1 MRSIRTKI
9 LAWSFATLALSLA
22 AFWAISH
29 AVEPRGPSGR
39 DPFWSL
45 IRFLED
51 DACRA
56 YEEGGPAELARHLG
70 RLDAR
75 LPGEHHLTDTRG
87 IDLVSGVDRSAFVGR
102 GRIPREP
109 PRLPDGRVVLV
120 GHPRGGR
127 YHFVTII
134 EPWFGP
140 PETLPYYAVVALLIA
155 GSAAVLA
162 AHLGSPLRALQR
174 VVERFGRGDLAARSG
189 PTSARRDEI
198 GALARS
204 FDEMAGRIE
213 TLLGAERRL
222 LQDVSHELRSPLARL
237 GFAVELARTGSDREA
252 ALARVRKEVDR
263 MTALVGGLLELTRLE
278 GDPGAGEAAPVALG
292 GLLAEIVAACE
303 VEAAARGGRLE
314 LHAGSDPVLDGDRE
328 LLHRAVENVV
338 RNAIR
343 HAPEGTPVEIAM
355 TAAPEAATIVVRDH
369 GPGVPEALADDIF
382 RPFVRVEADRS
393 RSSGGVGLGLA
404 IARRAVHVH
413 GGTIAARNAE
423 PGLAVTITLPL
434 RRQVSPT
441 HEEVGAKPAPA

>member
-9 LAWSFATLALSLA
+9 LAWSFGTLALALA

-45 IRFLED
+45 ITFLED

-56 YEEGGPAELARHLG
+56 FEEGGAAELARHLR

-75 LPGEHHLTDTRG
+75 LPGEHHLTDARG
-87 IDLVSGVDRSAFVGR
+87 IDLVSGADRSAFVARGR
-102 GRIPREP
+102 GRVPREP

-140 PETLPYYAVVALLIA
+140 PSMLPYYAVVALLIA
-155 GSAAVLA
+155 VGAAVLA
-162 AHLGSPLRALQR
+162 AHLAAPLRALQR

-189 PTSARRDEI
+189 ATRRDEI

-204 FDEMAGRIE
+204 FDEMADRIE

-237 GFAVELARTGSDREA
+237 GFAVELARTGADREA
-252 ALARVRKEVDR
+252 AVARVRKEVDR
-263 MTALVGGLLELTRLE
+263 MGALVGGLLELTRLE
-278 GDPGAGEAAPVALG
+278 GDPDAGEARPVALAD
-292 GLLAEIVAACE
+292 LLAEIVAACE
-303 VEAAARGGRLE
+303 VESAARGGRLE
-314 LHAGSDPVLDGDRE
+314 LRVADHPSLVGDRE
-328 LLHRAVENVV
+328 LLHRAIENVV

-343 HAPEGTPVEIAM
+343 HAPEGTPVEVALAT
-355 TAAPEAATIVVRDH
+355 TAESAAIVVRDH
-369 GPGVPEALADDIF
+369 GPGVPEDLADDIF
-382 RPFVRVEADRS
+382 RPFVRVEAHRS

-413 GGTIAARNAE
+413 GGTIAARNAR
-423 PGLAVTITLPL
+423 PGLAVTITLP
-434 RRQVSPT
+434 RRRAAG
-441 HEEVGAKPAPA
+441 GADA